1 MELSPRQEFKMKHKT
16 FLTVLFVLVCATT
29 MSSQQQPTAS
39 PAQQKQLSAL
49 RDLRDSGVLSP
60 DEYQAKVQA
69 VMAAPTPPPAAGSS
83 ALRSA
88 EIADPGLGM
97 TAATLQFPAG
107 WRFAGVVARAGSC
120 ATAGGIRYSVQTP
133 DGNTA
138 FVKFPNYSWS
148 WYTNPYM
155 ANGMKQRGCTVAP
168 ILSAAD
174 FLREIMIPNLRPD
187 AQVIDIGPLAPAI
200 QAQLDAQLK
209 QMREGSV
216 RMGAS
221 YGYSPEQSER
231 ISGSIVDGA
240 RAHIAYARSGQPVE
254 EILRAV
260 IVCNTHQQGPGF
272 NTPPSQSALCHT
284 QFMGL
289 IRAPKGTLES
299 MAPLFDKVALQINPA
314 WDQRV
319 AQIQNQQSQR
329 MIDESWREHNQRMQE
344 SQAAAD
350 ARTQQ
355 WKANEAIRQGQVD
368 SAIAN
373 DRAQQNA
380 MDRSAIE
387 TEKYALGVQTVVNP
401 NTGQTTNV
409 SNQYSHTVQR
419 QSDGT
424 IFQYNDPAF
433 DPRQWADPT
442 QIFTEMP
449 TVK

>member
-1 MELSPRQEFKMKHKT
+1 MR
-16 FLTVLFVLVCATT
+16 
-29 MSSQQQPTAS
+29 
-39 PAQQKQLSAL
+39 
-49 RDLRDSGVLSP
+49 
-60 DEYQAKVQA
+60 
-69 VMAAPTPPPAAGSS
+69 
-83 ALRSA
+83 
-88 EIADPGLGM
+88 
-97 TAATLQFPAG
+97 
-107 WRFAGVVARAGSC
+107 
-120 ATAGGIRYSVQTP
+120 
-133 DGNTA
+133 
-138 FVKFPNYSWS
+138 
-148 WYTNPYM
+148 
-155 ANGMKQRGCTVAP
+155 QRGCTVAP
-168 ILSAAD
+168 ILTAAD
-174 FLREIMIPNLRPD
+174 FLKQIMIPKLRPD
-187 AQVIDIGPLAPAI
+187 AQIIEIGPLAPEV

-209 QMREGSV
+209 QMRESAI

-240 RAHIAYARSGQPVE
+240 RAHVAYTRAGQPVE

-260 IVCNTHQQGPGF
+260 IVCSTHQQGPGF
-272 NTPPSQSALCHT
+272 NTPPSRSALCRT

-289 IRAPKGTLES
+289 TRAPKGQLDNMKPVFS
-299 MAPLFDKVALQINPA
+299 KVALTVNPA

-319 AQIQNQQSQR
+319 AQIQTQQSQQ
-329 MIDESWREHNQRMQE
+329 MIAESWKAHNQLMQE

-355 WKANEAIRQGQVD
+355 WKAGEAARQASVD
-368 SAIAN
+368 SSIAN
-373 DRAQQNA
+373 ARAQQNA
-380 MDRSAIE
+380 MDQSAIE
-387 TEKYALGVQTVVNP
+387 TEKYALGVKTVVNP

-409 SNQYSHTVQR
+409 SNQYGHTVQR